1 MKTLAELKA
10 EKLEVNKAI
19 KRLKDNEAYAK
30 RIGRK
35 VGEPGKPANTPE
47 VLWSKVDKRSENEC
61 WNWKGFKNHDG
72 YGRTW
77 INDKGYYAHRVIYS
91 LVYPNTITL
100 NAPLSQDDS
109 GFLLHTC
116 DNPSC
121 CNPKHLWVG
130 THADNMADKVAKG
143 RSPDFSGGKG
153 PRCKLTMDQAKEA
166 RLLRK
171 TGMTIPQLMEK
182 FKLSR
187 ASMKT
192 LLRGDSYKESE

>member
-10 EKLEVNKAI
+10 EKLELNRAI
-19 KRLKDNEAYAK
+19 KRIKDNAAYAK
-30 RIGRK
+30 RIGRE
-35 VGEPGKPANTPE
+35 VGEPGRPANTPE

-61 WNWKGFKNHDG
+61 WEWKGFKNHDG

-91 LVYPNTITL
+91 LVYPNKINL
-100 NAPLSQDDS
+100 NAPTSQNET

-130 THADNMADKVAKG
+130 NHADNMADKAAKG
-143 RSPDFSGGKG
+143 RSPDFSSGKG
-153 PRCKLTMDQAKEA
+153 PRCKLTMEQAREA

-182 FKLSR
+182 FNLSR

>member
-1 MKTLAELKA
+1 MKTLSELKA

-47 VLWSKVDKRSENEC
+47 VLWSKVDKRGEDKC
-61 WNWKGFKNHDG
+61 WDWKGFKNHDG

-182 FKLSR
+182 FELSR

>member
-30 RIGRK
+30 RIGRE
-35 VGEPGKPANTPE
+35 VGEPGRPANTPE
-47 VLWSKVDKRSENEC
+47 VLWSKVDKRDEDEC
-61 WNWKGFKNHDG
+61 WEWKGFKNHDG

-100 NAPLSQDDS
+100 NAPISQDES
-109 GFLLHTC
+109 GFLLHIC

-121 CNPKHLWVG
+121 CNPKHLWIG
-130 THADNMADKVAKG
+130 THADNMADKARKG
-143 RSPDFSGGKG
+143 RSPDFSGDKG
-153 PRCKLTMDQAKEA
+153 PRCKLTMEQAREA

-182 FKLSR
+182 FNLSR